1 MIWVWINTYYLFI
14 PFLGEWT
21 SINPSYFD
29 VNYRGT
35 IGFDT
40 LPSWG
45 ENRFLWMEI
54 VPTCRLCPPLK
65 KHGANP
71 HDFWPHLRETVLDTR
86 KPITPNGHSFQVPLG
101 HMMYTPFK
109 LSSSELLKGNLVI
122 KLYFDSSNAGF
133 WIFRD
138 SRITCSKAWFV
149 TSGGYIFSWVA
160 CIAKHK

>member
-1 MIWVWINTYYLFI
+1 MDQYLLPIHTIFRGMNIHKSQLFWCELQGYYCFWHTAI
-14 PFLGEWT
+14 LGRKPVFMDGNSANLQIMP
-21 SINPSYFD
+21 SI
-29 VNYRGT
+29 
-35 IGFDT
+35 
-40 LPSWG
+40 
-45 ENRFLWMEI
+45 
-54 VPTCRLCPPLK
+54 K

-149 TSGGYIFSWVA
+149 TSGGYIFPWVA